1 MKNLKINAGPNIK
14 ICSDMSY
21 FYASRMKLCLS
32 KQAGSLFLESLFIN
46 LFIYLLFLKGVQS
59 KCPGLYADNCNFWNL
74 EEQDANFDS
83 EFLSSFSY
91 MFGLIVD
98 LTNFIL

>member
-14 ICSDMSY
+14 VCSDMSY
-21 FYASRMKLCLS
+21 FYASRMKLCQS
-32 KQAGSLFLESLFIN
+32 KQAGSLFLKSLFIN

-74 EEQDANFDS
+74 EEQDAYFNS
-83 EFLSSFSY
+83 EARNNIFSIIY
-91 MFGLIVD
+91 QI
-98 LTNFIL
+98 